1 MYSYWDKGKNI
12 THAIGLSVNL
22 KPLLLQGNIP
32 IVSVHEDPS
41 PFGKSNGMT
50 INRTVS

>member
-1 MYSYWDKGKNI
+1 MYSYWDKGINVK
-12 THAIGLSVNL
+12 HAIGLSVNL
-22 KPLLLQGNIP
+22 KSLQGNIP